1 MKEWNVDMKY
11 SEVKSV
17 ILTEID
23 VALEQIDEKQLEM
36 FIDDILSA
44 RKVFVI
50 GVGRVMLSLEAF
62 AKRLCHLGIEAH
74 CVGDITE
81 PAIDEKD
88 LLIVGSGSGCSIIP
102 VAICKKAKEFNCKI
116 VHIGSNPHGDVD
128 KYAEYMIRIPVRTRL
143 NLEDEIESK
152 QPMTSLFEQTLMILG
167 DILAMMIIEK
177 RNIELENLWIYHANL
192 E

>member
-1 MKEWNVDMKY
+1 LKEWNVNMKY
-11 SEVKSV
+11 SEAKSA
-17 ILTEID
+17 ILTEINT
-23 VALEQIDEKQLEM
+23 ALDQIDEKQLEV

-44 RKVFVI
+44 RKVFII

-81 PAIDEKD
+81 PAISEND
-88 LLIVGSGSGCSIIP
+88 LLIVGSGSGCSIVP

-116 VHIGSNPHGDVD
+116 VHIGSNPHGDLSR
-128 KYAEYMIRIPVRTRL
+128 YSEYMIRIPVRTRL
-143 NLEDEIESK
+143 NLENEMESK

-167 DILAMMIIEK
+167 DVLAMMIIEK
-177 RNIELENLWIYHANL
+177 QNIELEDLWIYHANL